1 MSKDK
6 RIIIK
11 PGIFGLRTVCK
22 QTSTEYSF
30 HLCQRSWNTVANG
43 TCGTVAMCTFRECH
57 HLKQS
62 NMFWGRQ
69 KHCRSMFLHLPAIF
83 GYKSWQKFILA
94 YYQRQSVVLLFDMCV
109 ISVAVCRG
117 QIMQDSHEITEKT
130 YTGKK
135 NKCVTNLVWFLFKN
149 AHISKYGRKTRNLI
163 TYSGPTKKNAW

>member
-1 MSKDK
+1 MFYSNSYITMSKDK

-83 GYKSWQKFILA
+83 GYKSWQKFILT
-94 YYQRQSVVLLFDMCV
+94 YYQRQSVVLLYVCHFGC
-109 ISVAVCRG
+109 SVSWTNYARQSWNNWKNIHG
-117 QIMQDSHEITEKT
+117 
-130 YTGKK
+130 GKK
-135 NKCVTNLVWFLFKN
+135 TSVLQILCGFFL
-149 AHISKYGRKTRNLI
+149 KTLTFQNMDAKHAI
-163 TYSGPTKKNAW
+163 